1 MSEAKGRALIAQT
14 FERHAAAMEK
24 ASTLS
29 KEERANLLLRLK
41 KLGKGGED
49 IPQRSLDVA
58 AQAAYIQSKK
68 SILEERPT
76 LRKCKQRKSPVPFGV
91 SGQ

>member
-49 IPQRSLDVA
+49 IPQRSLDEA
-58 AQAAYIQSKK
+58 PQPLIYNLK
-68 SILEERPT
+68 SLS
-76 LRKCKQRKSPVPFGV
+76 RKG
-91 SGQ
+91 